1 MIATMKIKIITM
13 LAVVLT
19 GLFLTSCDDKIE
31 VQRAYDFSLTTMPVQ
46 KRIKQGET
54 AEIRLQLHKSGNYRE
69 TEFFISY
76 FQPDGRGSLRL
87 DDGTVFAPN
96 DFYPLKKETFRLYYT
111 SESTDQQAIDVT
123 VYDSFGQRFDLSF
136 SFQNDSD
143 KENEEA
149 SL

>member
-1 MIATMKIKIITM
+1 MKIKIITM

-31 VQRAYDFSLTTMPVQ
+31 VQQAYDFSLTTMPVQ

-54 AEIRLQLHKSGNYRE
+54 AEIRLQLHKSGNYKE

-76 FQPDGRGSLRL
+76 FQPDGRGSLRM

-96 DFYPLKKETFRLYYT
+96 DFYPLKRETFRLYYT
-111 SESTDQQAIDVT
+111 SETTDQQQIDVY
-123 VYDSFGQRFDLSF
+123 VYDSFGQRVDLSF

>member
-1 MIATMKIKIITM
+1 MKIKIITM
-13 LAVVLT
+13 LSVVLT

-31 VQRAYDFSLTTMPVQ
+31 VQQAYDFSLTTMPVQ

-76 FQPDGRGSLRL
+76 FQPDGKGTLRM

-111 SESTDQQAIDVT
+111 SETTDQQQIDVY
-123 VYDSFGQRFDLSF
+123 VYDSFGQRVDLSF

-143 KENEEA
+143 KENEGA
-149 SL
+149 SS

>member
-1 MIATMKIKIITM
+1 MKIKIITM

-31 VQRAYDFSLTTMPVQ
+31 VQQAYDFSLTTMPVQ

-76 FQPDGRGSLRL
+76 FQPDGRGSLRM

-111 SESTDQQAIDVT
+111 SETTDQQQIDVY
-123 VYDSFGQRFDLSF
+123 VYDSFGQRVDLSF
-136 SFQNDSD
+136 SFQNDS
-143 KENEEA
+143 E
-149 SL
+149 

>member
-1 MIATMKIKIITM
+1 MKIKIITM

-31 VQRAYDFSLTTMPVQ
+31 VQQAYDFSLTTMPVQ

-69 TEFFISY
+69 TELFISY
-76 FQPDGRGSLRL
+76 FQPDGKGTLRM

-96 DFYPLKKETFRLYYT
+96 DFYPLKRETFRLYYT
-111 SESTDQQAIDVT
+111 SETTDQQQIDVY
-123 VYDSFGQRFDLSF
+123 VYDSFGQRVDLSF

-143 KENEEA
+143 KEE
-149 SL
+149 

>member
-1 MIATMKIKIITM
+1 MKIKIITL

-31 VQRAYDFSLTTMPVQ
+31 VQQAYDFSLTTMPVQ

-54 AEIRLQLHKSGNYRE
+54 AEIRLQLHKSGNYKE

-76 FQPDGRGSLRL
+76 FQPDGRGSLRM

-96 DFYPLKKETFRLYYT
+96 DFYPLKRETFRLYYT
-111 SESTDQQAIDVT
+111 SETTDQQQIDVY
-123 VYDSFGQRFDLSF
+123 VYDSFGQRVDLSF

>member
-1 MIATMKIKIITM
+1 MKIKIITM

-31 VQRAYDFSLTTMPVQ
+31 VQQAYDFSLTTMPVQ

-76 FQPDGRGSLRL
+76 FQPDGKGILRM

-96 DFYPLKKETFRLYYT
+96 DFYPLKRETFRFYYT
-111 SESTDQQAIDVT
+111 SETTDQQQIDVY
-123 VYDSFGQRFDLSF
+123 VYDSFGQRVDVSL

>member
-1 MIATMKIKIITM
+1 MTLDNDLLWIRLII
-13 LAVVLT
+13 
-19 GLFLTSCDDKIE
+19 TSCD
-31 VQRAYDFSLTTMPVQ
+31 
-46 KRIKQGET
+46 
-54 AEIRLQLHKSGNYRE
+54 N
-69 TEFFISY
+69 
-76 FQPDGRGSLRL
+76 QPDGRGSLRL

>member
-1 MIATMKIKIITM
+1 MKIKIITL

-31 VQRAYDFSLTTMPVQ
+31 VQQAYDFSLTIMPVQ

-54 AEIRLQLHKSGNYRE
+54 AEIRLWLHKSGNYRE

-76 FQPDGRGSLRL
+76 FQPDGRGSLRM

-96 DFYPLKKETFRLYYT
+96 DFYPLKRETFRLYYT
-111 SESTDQQAIDVT
+111 SETTDQQQIDVY
-123 VYDSFGQRFDLSF
+123 VYDSFGQRVDLSF

-143 KENEEA
+143 KEE
-149 SL
+149 

>member
-1 MIATMKIKIITM
+1 MKIKIITM

-31 VQRAYDFSLTTMPVQ
+31 VQQAYDFSLTTMPVQ

-76 FQPDGRGSLRL
+76 FQPDGRGSLRM

-96 DFYPLKKETFRLYYT
+96 DFYPLKRETFRLYYT
-111 SESTDQQAIDVT
+111 SETTDQHRIDVY
-123 VYDSFGQRFDLSF
+123 VYDSFGQRVDLSF

>member
-1 MIATMKIKIITM
+1 MTMKIKIITM

-31 VQRAYDFSLTTMPVQ
+31 VQQAYDFSLTTMPVQ

-76 FQPDGRGSLRL
+76 FQPDGRGSLRM

-96 DFYPLKKETFRLYYT
+96 DFYPLKRETFRLYYT
-111 SESTDQQAIDVT
+111 SECTDQQAIDVT
-123 VYDSFGQRFDLSF
+123 VYDSFGQRYDLSF
-136 SFQNDSD
+136 SFQNYGDT
-143 KENEEA
+143 KTTEK
-149 SL
+149 

>member
-1 MIATMKIKIITM
+1 MKITLLLSAFM
-13 LAVVLT
+13 LSIVAM
-19 GLFLTSCDDKIE
+19 LFTSCDDKIE
-31 VQRAYDFSLTTMPVQ
+31 VQQAYDFSLTTMPVQ

-76 FQPDGRGSLRL
+76 FQPDGRGSLRM

-143 KENEEA
+143 KENDGV
-149 SL
+149 SS

>member
-1 MIATMKIKIITM
+1 MKIKIITM

-31 VQRAYDFSLTTMPVQ
+31 VQQAYDFSLTTMPVQ

-76 FQPDGRGSLRL
+76 FQPDGRGSLRM

-96 DFYPLKKETFRLYYT
+96 DFYPLKRETFRLYYT
-111 SESTDQQAIDVT
+111 SETTDQQQIDVY
-123 VYDSFGQRFDLSF
+123 VYDSFGQRVDLSF

-143 KENEEA
+143 KENEGA
-149 SL
+149 SS

>member
-1 MIATMKIKIITM
+1 MKIKIITM

-31 VQRAYDFSLTTMPVQ
+31 VQQAYDFLLTTMPVQ

-76 FQPDGRGSLRL
+76 FQPDGRGSLRM

-96 DFYPLKKETFRLYYT
+96 DFYPLKRETFRLYYT
-111 SESTDQQAIDVT
+111 SETTDQQQIDVY
-123 VYDSFGQRFDLSF
+123 VYDSFGQRVDLNF

>member
-1 MIATMKIKIITM
+1 MKIKIITM

-31 VQRAYDFSLTTMPVQ
+31 VQQAYDFSLTTMPVQ

-76 FQPDGRGSLRL
+76 FQPDGKGTLRM

-96 DFYPLKKETFRLYYT
+96 DFYPLKRETFRLYYT
-111 SESTDQQAIDVT
+111 SESTDQQAIDLT
-123 VYDSFGQRFDLSF
+123 VYDNFGQRFDLSF

-149 SL
+149 SS

>member
-1 MIATMKIKIITM
+1 MKIKIITM

-31 VQRAYDFSLTTMPVQ
+31 VQQAYDFSLTTMPVQ

-76 FQPDGRGSLRL
+76 FQPDGKGTLRM

-96 DFYPLKKETFRLYYT
+96 DFYPLKRETFRLYYT
-111 SESTDQQAIDVT
+111 SETTDQQQIDVY
-123 VYDSFGQRFDLSF
+123 VYDSFGQRVDLSF

-143 KENEEA
+143 KENEGV
-149 SL
+149 SS